1 MSSWR
6 FTPLERGFE
15 SYYGYLGG
23 GEDYW
28 LHGTDTELDFWD
40 GDAPDFSHTCWQQN
54 DCPHDFYSANVF
66 AEKAV
71 GVIEGAAQNRSKLF
85 LYLAWQSVHS
95 GGRLQLQAPQDYIDG
110 FTSTVPLVGGTSTK
124 RRELAGM
131 VRSLDEGVGNVSAAL
146 SRAGMLEDTL
156 LIFST
161 DNGKPHRLAPAEQR
175 RFASAK
181 NSALDLRRRASGR
194 FQREHGVQLAAARHE
209 AHAVRRGCAGR
220 GVGLGRRARQEGT
233 GRRARRLLPRRRL

>member
-28 LHGTDTELDFWD
+28 LHGTDTELDLWD
-40 GDAPDFSHTCWQQN
+40 GDAPDFSHTCWQKN
-54 DCPHDFYSANVF
+54 DCPHAFYSANVF
-66 AEKAV
+66 AAKAV
-71 GVIEGAAQNRSKLF
+71 GVIEAAAQNRSRLF

-110 FTSTVPLVGGTSTK
+110 FNSTVPLVGSTSTK

-161 DNGKPHRLAPAEQR
+161 DNGKPHR
-175 RFASAK
+175 
-181 NSALDLRRRASGR
+181 
-194 FQREHGVQLAAARHE
+194 
-209 AHAVRRGCAGR
+209 
-220 GVGLGRRARQEGT
+220 
-233 GRRARRLLPRRRL
+233 